1 MKNIKWI
8 ILSVI
13 FSLAACSG
21 SGGSDTPDVNPP
33 TPPPVGG
40 IGRTGIAQGPIS
52 TFGSVVVNGVRYDTS
67 SAAFTVNGLSG
78 SQDDL
83 RVGQVITVS
92 GTIDDNGVDGN
103 ADDVNFDDN
112 VKGPIQSIDLGTSQ
126 IVVLG
131 QTVLV
136 NPETSF
142 DDSISPT
149 SIDGLSVDDIVE
161 VSGLVD
167 ASGRIT
173 ATRIELKPAGT
184 EFEVLGIVSAHNSAN
199 LQFNINN
206 LVDQEGRVEEE
217 SLEQFQRLL
226 TALGLDPRF
235 AGIAADWIDSN
246 VDASFPDGAEDS
258 IYTGMIPPY
267 RTANQTLT
275 SVSELAAIEGMDR
288 ATFRTLEPHITAL
301 PGRTGINANTATV
314 AVLQSLDENMTL
326 SDVEGLIQER
336 EAGGFTEIETS
347 FASLVTPDV
356 LNRLEESSQFFR
368 LKVIVRIDTV
378 RVTLY
383 SVLQRGPNG
392 TVTPVLRSLGTS

>member
-1 MKNIKWI
+1 MNISRSNRGVALITAMLISAIATMVAANLAWDNALDVRRTMVLLGRDQAVQVALGAESWVI
-8 ILSVI
+8 NILHQDMENSQTDHLGEI
-13 FSLAACSG
+13 WASELPG
-21 SGGSDTPDVNPP
+21 LPIEGGDV
-33 TPPPVGG
+33 
-40 IGRTGIAQGPIS
+40 
-52 TFGSVVVNGVRYDTS
+52 FGSIE
-67 SAAFTVNGLSG
+67 
-78 SQDDL
+78 DL
-83 RVGQVITVS
+83 Q
-92 GTIDDNGVDGN
+92 
-103 ADDVNFDDN
+103 
-112 VKGPIQSIDLGTSQ
+112 
-126 IVVLG
+126 
-131 QTVLV
+131 
-136 NPETSF
+136 
-142 DDSISPT
+142 
-149 SIDGLSVDDIVE
+149 
-161 VSGLVD
+161 
-167 ASGRIT
+167 GR
-173 ATRIELKPAGT
+173 
-184 EFEVLGIVSAHNSAN
+184 
-199 LQFNINN
+199 FNINN
-206 LVDQEGRVEEE
+206 LVDQEGRVEKE

>member
-1 MKNIKWI
+1 MNISRRNRGVALITAMLISAIATMVAANLAWDNALDVRRTMVLLGRDQAVQVALGAESWVI
-8 ILSVI
+8 SILHQDMENSQTDHLGEI
-13 FSLAACSG
+13 WASELPG
-21 SGGSDTPDVNPP
+21 LPIEGGDV
-33 TPPPVGG
+33 
-40 IGRTGIAQGPIS
+40 
-52 TFGSVVVNGVRYDTS
+52 FGSIE
-67 SAAFTVNGLSG
+67 
-78 SQDDL
+78 DL
-83 RVGQVITVS
+83 Q
-92 GTIDDNGVDGN
+92 
-103 ADDVNFDDN
+103 
-112 VKGPIQSIDLGTSQ
+112 
-126 IVVLG
+126 
-131 QTVLV
+131 
-136 NPETSF
+136 
-142 DDSISPT
+142 
-149 SIDGLSVDDIVE
+149 
-161 VSGLVD
+161 
-167 ASGRIT
+167 GR
-173 ATRIELKPAGT
+173 
-184 EFEVLGIVSAHNSAN
+184 
-199 LQFNINN
+199 FNINN
-206 LVDQEGRVEEE
+206 LVDQEGRVEKE

-288 ATFRTLEPHITAL
+288 ATFRALEPHITAL